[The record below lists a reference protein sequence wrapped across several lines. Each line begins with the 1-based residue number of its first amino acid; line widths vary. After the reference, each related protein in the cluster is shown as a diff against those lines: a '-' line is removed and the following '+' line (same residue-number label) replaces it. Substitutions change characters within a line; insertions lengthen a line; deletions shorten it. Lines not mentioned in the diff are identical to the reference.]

1 MLHTTLEEHYS
12 RGSKLKNCLL
22 TRLRV
27 GRSDLNLHKFTIGQ
41 VDKPECICHSKEE
54 STKHYFLDCFLY
66 TAERQTLFALVEHYI
81 PKFTRL
87 SKAAKFD
94 ILLYGHKTEDE
105 DYEHLNTKITIIS
118 VGMVFIFNL
127 DKLSLKKLF
136 PTMNI

>member
-1 MLHTTLEEHYS
+1 MSKLWNDLTTSTQCMDLPDFKLQLKKDLKPLRVKHYS

-66 TAERQTLFALVEHYI
+66 TSERQTLFPLVEHYI
-81 PKFTRL
+81 
-87 SKAAKFD
+87 
-94 ILLYGHKTEDE
+94 LYFCMVIK
-105 DYEHLNTKITIIS
+105 LKRNIMNT
-118 VGMVFIFNL
+118 
-127 DKLSLKKLF
+127 
-136 PTMNI
+136 